1 MTENEALNRMAT
13 YCSEAEHCR
22 ADVCEKLRYRKLG
35 EDAIERILSRLE
47 AEGFIDEGRY
57 TRSFVNDKFRFAK
70 WGKMKIRQALFFKQI
85 PPEMV
90 EKGLEELNEQEYL
103 PVLRELIEKKKKS
116 IHSENEL
123 EQKGK
128 LIRFALG
135 KGFEMKDIE
144 KCIKKEDRR

>member
-22 ADVCEKLRYRKLG
+22 ADICEKLRHRELG
-35 EDAIERILSRLE
+35 EDEIERILSRLE
-47 AEGFIDEGRY
+47 AEGFINEERY

-70 WGKMKIRQALFFKQI
+70 WGKVKIRQALFFKRI
-85 PPEMV
+85 PSEMA
-90 EKGLEELNEQEYL
+90 EKGLEELNEEEYL
-103 PVLRELIEKKKKS
+103 SVLRELIDKKKKS
-116 IHSENEL
+116 IHNENEY

-144 KCIKKEDRR
+144 KCIKTEDGW

>member
-22 ADVCEKLRYRKLG
+22 AEVCEKLHNRELG
-35 EDAIERILSRLE
+35 KDAIERILNRLQ
-47 AEGFIDEGRY
+47 AEGFIDEERY

-70 WGKMKIRQALFFKQI
+70 WGKVKIKQALFFKQI
-85 PPEMV
+85 PSEVV
-90 EKGLEELNEQEYL
+90 EKGLEELNEKEYL
-103 PVLRELIEKKKKS
+103 SVLRELIEKKKKS
-116 IHSENEL
+116 IHGENEY

-144 KCIKKEDRR
+144 KSIKTEDGW